1 MNQSKDYLQDLSDI
15 RNMMEKSSRFI
26 SLSGLSGVFAG
37 VFALI
42 GAYAAH
48 SYLQGNIYTYQEF
61 ISLAQY
67 SETMNFLLLDA
78 IFVLVLS
85 ITTGILLTT
94 RKARKNGQKL
104 LDATAKRLLINLFIP
119 LAAGGIFCIALLLR
133 GDIALIA
140 PCTLLFYGISLL
152 NASKYTF
159 NDIRYLGICQ
169 ILLGLISAFYVGYG
183 LLFWSLGFGVLHILY
198 GSLMYFKYER
208 KA

>member
-1 MNQSKDYLQDLSDI
+1 MDHSKDYLQDLSDI

-42 GAYAAH
+42 GAYTAH
-48 SYLQGNIYTYQEF
+48 SYLQGNIYTYKEF
-61 ISLAQY
+61 ITLTQY
-67 SETMNFLLLDA
+67 SETMNFLLMDA

-94 RKARKNGQKL
+94 RKAIKSGQKL
-104 LDATAKRLLINLFIP
+104 LDATAKRLLVNLFIP
-119 LAAGGIFCIALLLR
+119 LAAGGIFCLALLLR

-140 PCTLLFYGISLL
+140 PSTLLFYGIALL

-169 ILLGLISAFYVGYG
+169 ILLGLISSFYVGYG
-183 LLFWSLGFGVLHILY
+183 LLFWSIGFGVLHILY